1 MPILDKYVDPGQCG
15 GLKNTSIQHYLV
27 KLLDFVH
34 RGLDRRTPHAVV
46 LAALD
51 LSKAYN
57 RGDHQKVLED
67 LFDMQTPN
75 WLIALLFSYLSQRSL
90 VLKYQ
95 KTQSRPKELPGG
107 FGAGTWLGG
116 FLFIVKFNGICLRPP
131 VPRPITGNATIQ
143 LKYIDDSTKAATIN
157 LKSSLIPDPIS
168 RPFPLQYHERTGM
181 ILNPLEN
188 ILQEELDRFSKE
200 VCESNLVINDKKSL
214 IMMCN
219 PSKNY
224 DFPPEFKVGHSNS
237 LEVKSSLKILGV
249 MVQDD
254 LRWGEQVTQMSKK
267 ASRKIWVMR
276 RMKTLGLDE
285 KTICNF
291 WKAEGRVHL
300 EAASVVWSSGL
311 TVHQSR
317 QLQRVEHRAVA
328 AFSDRREDP
337 AISCLRLGLQPL
349 ANRRQKLALKFA
361 KQTVS
366 KSRHSD
372 LFTRL
377 ENPHEG
383 RGTVKREWREPK
395 CRTRRHMKSALPYL
409 TRLMNGE
416 Q

>member
-1 MPILDKYVDPGQCG
+1 M
-15 GLKNTSIQHYLV
+15 
-27 KLLDFVH
+27 
-34 RGLDRRTPHAVV
+34 
-46 LAALD
+46 
-51 LSKAYN
+51 
-57 RGDHQKVLED
+57 
-67 LFDMQTPN
+67 
-75 WLIALLFSYLSQRSL
+75 
-90 VLKYQ
+90 
-95 KTQSRPKELPGG
+95 
-107 FGAGTWLGG
+107 
-116 FLFIVKFNGICLRPP
+116 
-131 VPRPITGNATIQ
+131 
-143 LKYIDDSTKAATIN
+143 
-157 LKSSLIPDPIS
+157 
-168 RPFPLQYHERTGM
+168 
-181 ILNPLEN
+181 
-188 ILQEELDRFSKE
+188 
-200 VCESNLVINDKKSL
+200 
-214 IMMCN
+214 
-219 PSKNY
+219 
-224 DFPPEFKVGHSNS
+224 
-237 LEVKSSLKILGV
+237 
-249 MVQDD
+249 
-254 LRWGEQVTQMSKK
+254 TQMSKK

-311 TVHQSR
+311 TVQQSR

-349 ANRRQKLALKFA
+349 ANRRHKLALKFA

-416 Q
+416 QS